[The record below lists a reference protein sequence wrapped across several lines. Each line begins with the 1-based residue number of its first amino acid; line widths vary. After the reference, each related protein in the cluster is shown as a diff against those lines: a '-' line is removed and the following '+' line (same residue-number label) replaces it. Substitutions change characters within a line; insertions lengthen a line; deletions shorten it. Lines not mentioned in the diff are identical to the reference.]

1 MQNHYAI
8 IPSRYASTRFPGK
21 PLVEIGGKPLFWH
34 VYMRAKESDLFNDV
48 WLAIDDERI
57 EEKAKELNVP
67 YIMTQKNHV
76 SGTDRVREA
85 VNILDLDTKA
95 VIANIQGDEPFV
107 SKEMMQKLLE
117 PFQSSACESATLG
130 VILDEIKDKARI
142 ESPNQVKIAL
152 AQNGEALYFSRMPI
166 PFARDKERK
175 APYIGHI
182 GVYAFRRVTLEKM
195 AEFDPTPLEQT
206 EKLEQLRLLENGVRM
221 QVRLISEASCGVDTP
236 EDLEYAR
243 KYYLEHPEFWVK
255 EEKDKK
261 EE

>member
-48 WLAIDDERI
+48 WLALDDERI
-57 EEKAKELNVP
+57 EEKAKELGIP
-67 YIMTQKNHV
+67 YVLTKKEHP

-85 VNILDLDTKA
+85 VNILDLDAKA

-117 PFQSSACESATLG
+117 PFQNSSCESATLG
-130 VILDEIKDKARI
+130 VILDEEKDKARI

-152 AQNGEALYFSRMPI
+152 AQNGEALYFSRAAI
-166 PFARDKERK
+166 PFARDNTRK
-175 APYIGHI
+175 APYVGHI
-182 GVYAFRRVTLEKM
+182 GVYAFRRITLEKM
-195 AEFDPTPLEQT
+195 AEFEPSPLEET
-206 EKLEQLRLLENGVRM
+206 EKLEQLRLLEHGIRM

-236 EDLEYAR
+236 EDLEFAR
-243 KYYLEHPEFWVK
+243 KYYQEHPEFWVK
-255 EEKDKK
+255 ED
-261 EE
+261 